1 MIIVKYVAKTL
12 GWKTGGS
19 ELSLFLWT
27 LQVGNVVFGIWLN
40 GRKGGGKGD
49 FQGLGDWGMKGLKV
63 IGVVAAALIFRWL
76 CC

>member
-40 GRKGGGKGD
+40 GRKGGGKGISR
-49 FQGLGDWGMKGLKV
+49 DWG
-63 IGVVAAALIFRWL
+63 IGG
-76 CC
+76 

>member
-27 LQVGNVVFGIWLN
+27 LQVGNVVLGIWLN